1 MVKYTTT
8 SYVKAFVEGL
18 RSYTPAYTRLPHS
31 LRKDLAIDQTHDGLM
46 HVFQW
51 SIWGE
56 FHIIISY
63 TWLDHA
69 YGLHHKRSI

>member
-31 LRKDLAIDQTHDGLM
+31 LRKDVALNNATLIKHM
-46 HVFQW
+46 MV
-51 SIWGE
+51 
-56 FHIIISY
+56 
-63 TWLDHA
+63 
-69 YGLHHKRSI
+69 